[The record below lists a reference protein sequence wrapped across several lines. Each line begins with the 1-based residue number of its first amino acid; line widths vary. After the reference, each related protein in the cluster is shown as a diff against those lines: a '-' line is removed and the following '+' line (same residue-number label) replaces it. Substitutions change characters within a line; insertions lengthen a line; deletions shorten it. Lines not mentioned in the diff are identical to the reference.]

1 MGPFLFVRVRLHFWL
16 QETMIVAEDPPN
28 DTPASVSEK
37 SGLNRRLDWGRLAAF
52 SQFFSHHFARDNCMF
67 AAGALSFTS
76 LLSLVPLMAVTFS
89 VLAAFPVFQTVTT
102 DLQAFVF
109 KNFVPAA
116 GEVVSEHL
124 NQFAQ
129 KASGLTAAGIVFLL
143 ITALMLMGNI
153 DRALNA
159 IWKVQKKRSF
169 TSSFLIYWA
178 ILTLGPLL
186 VGAGLVMTS
195 YLVSAPLFNE
205 AADTVGGKARL
216 LSLVPYLTETLA
228 FALLYML
235 VPNRPVRRRH
245 AFAGGLLAAVLFETA
260 KHTFAWY
267 VTQFPTYEAIYGAL
281 AAMPIFLVWIFLSW
295 LVILIGAEFT
305 YALGH
310 FRHVRHLAHDDVQD
324 PDRFIPALRV
334 LRALWLAAKS
344 GESREIETLTD
355 TVCCSLDADLQSIL
369 EELETAQWVQKNQ
382 QGAWLLCRD
391 MGTVDLL
398 ALYRLVSTGLPD
410 AQTLEQG
417 DGLERALFPVV
428 GEHEK
433 ALEEAMQERLADF
446 FQRCQSGLREETA
459 LIENE
464 AV

>member
-1 MGPFLFVRVRLHFWL
+1 M
-16 QETMIVAEDPPN
+16 N
-28 DTPASVSEK
+28 VSEDTAK
-37 SGLNRRLDWGRLAAF
+37 KPSSSTSAGQPSQVGPDWARLADF
-52 SQFFSHHFARDNCMF
+52 GRFFSHNFARDNCMF

-89 VLAAFPVFQTVTT
+89 VLAAFPVFQSVTT

-109 KNFVPAA
+109 QNFVPAA

-143 ITALMLMGNI
+143 VTALMLMANI

-159 IWKVQKKRSF
+159 IWKVQKKRSL
-169 TSSFLIYWA
+169 TNSFLIYWA

-235 VPNRPVRRRH
+235 VPNRPVKRRH
-245 AFAGGLLAAVLFETA
+245 AFAGGLLAAVLFELA
-260 KHTFAWY
+260 KYGFAWY

-305 YALGH
+305 YSLGQ
-310 FRHVRHLAHDDVQD
+310 FRQGSYAGLGDAPVK
-324 PDRFIPALRV
+324 DRFIPALRV
-334 LRALWLAAKS
+334 LQRLWQASQS
-344 GESREIETLTD
+344 GEARDIEALLD
-355 TVCCSLDADLQSIL
+355 SVCCSQDADLQAIL
-369 EELETAQWVQKNQ
+369 EELEIAQWVQRNQ
-382 QGAWLLCRD
+382 QGAWLLSRD
-391 MGTVDLL
+391 LNAVDLL
-398 ALYRLVSTGLPD
+398 SLYRLIAVRLPE
-410 AQTLEQG
+410 AQDLQRGDELEQ
-417 DGLERALFPVV
+417 ALFPVV

-433 ALEEAMQERLADF
+433 ALEEAMRETLVSF
-446 FQRCQSGLREETA
+446 FQRSQSGLSEESVSDSRD
-459 LIENE
+459 